1 MIVKNPTYVKVEVP
15 APSRTNLLV
24 NDKLE
29 ELTVED
35 IALNDN
41 TVTHIRDYAF
51 SGLTSLKKV
60 TLPSATLTIGQ
71 RAFSDCSNLKNIN
84 FPINLQ
90 QIGVYAFASSGIS
103 GTRIFLNS
111 NTNLLY
117 GAFAYLWFDKLR
129 YGKSGN
135 TIQGAVVE
143 TAPQYSNYIEINEGV
158 IGLDKNFNYRTKVN
172 FLILPS
178 TLTKILAGSGGSI
191 KNIIIKAETPPTL
204 TDTYYFNILE
214 KIYVPS
220 ASISA
225 YKSAT
230 NWASVSS
237 KYYPLVNAYEDLSSI
252 DTATY
257 SFACVKGNEL
267 GIEDDDNYK
276 TYQYIESQWYEE

>member
-71 RAFSDCSNLKNIN
+71 NAFLNCSNLKNIN

-103 GTRIFLNS
+103 GTRIFLHS

-117 GAFAYLWFDKLR
+117 GAFAYL
-129 YGKSGN
+129 
-135 TIQGAVVE
+135 
-143 TAPQYSNYIEINEGV
+143 
-158 IGLDKNFNYRTKVN
+158 
-172 FLILPS
+172 
-178 TLTKILAGSGGSI
+178 
-191 KNIIIKAETPPTL
+191 
-204 TDTYYFNILE
+204 
-214 KIYVPS
+214 
-220 ASISA
+220 
-225 YKSAT
+225 
-230 NWASVSS
+230 
-237 KYYPLVNAYEDLSSI
+237 
-252 DTATY
+252 
-257 SFACVKGNEL
+257 
-267 GIEDDDNYK
+267 
-276 TYQYIESQWYEE
+276 